1 MPRHDSLDEGYKNA
15 DCADQTE
22 SDGDEGVAVG
32 VPGLVCRRGFVASG
46 HLGWE
51 MFVDGAEIGRVR
63 SGFLVDGMVGL
74 GCLIESAG
82 LVSAGDCLEVL
93 RLCIFKCS

>member
-32 VPGLVCRRGFVASG
+32 LPGLGRRRGFVASG
-46 HLGWE
+46 HLGCGLS
-51 MFVDGAEIGRVR
+51 VDGAEIGRVSVGFWWMGR
-63 SGFLVDGMVGL
+63 SGWGV
-74 GCLIESAG
+74 
-82 LVSAGDCLEVL
+82 
-93 RLCIFKCS
+93 